1 MEDDHPFISKI
12 IHHFS
17 FVISFF
23 GLSISFIIIYYDVA
37 PMELL
42 PPHQFR
48 SEFKVH
54 GIEMIPFSTPYK
66 TMLFEDVHDALRY
79 CIAIGE
85 DFVFIG
91 AIADPLPIM

>member
-1 MEDDHPFISKI
+1 MITPLSLKSFIF
-12 IHHFS
+12 FS

-23 GLSISFIIIYYDVA
+23 GLSISFIIIYSDVA

-48 SEFKVH
+48 SIFKMH
-54 GIEMIPFSTPYK
+54 GIEVIPFATPDEA
-66 TMLFEDVHDALRY
+66 MLFEDVHDALRY

-91 AIADPLPIM
+91 AIANPLPIM